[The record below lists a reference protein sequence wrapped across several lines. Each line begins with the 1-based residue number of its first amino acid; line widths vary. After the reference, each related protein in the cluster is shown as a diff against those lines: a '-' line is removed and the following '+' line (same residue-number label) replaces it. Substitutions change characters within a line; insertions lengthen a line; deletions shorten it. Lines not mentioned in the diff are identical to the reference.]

1 MSKRWP
7 SLARLAKLYFLPLA
21 SKVSRTWNE
30 SFMGKAPGEFLLGRL
45 NGEGGRVRPTKIAI
59 IAQTRCDRCAS
70 ACDTERRGGGAAGCR
85 IAWAPVQSGTNAF
98 DDMQHSMISTALA
111 AVSLRDLALVQAV
124 HRQGSFNSAARAMHI
139 SPSGL
144 SHQVQKVE
152 QALGAP
158 LFERGG
164 RKVVPTAG
172 GQRLLERI
180 DAVLAAAELLQQA
193 ARAGAVAFGGELRLG
208 VPASLGPYLL
218 PHLIAPFPQHFPGVR
233 LGISE
238 GKPRGLLRRLHEAEL
253 DAVLAPL
260 ADLMAESHA
269 VGDGHVQDVS
279 LESLAALVSLRG
291 GHALVP
297 ALAHERLASKP
308 DIVLAKIKGQAPG
321 REIALYWREAAP
333 WGADLA
339 AFAKLL
345 RALAKQLPGLKLVG

>member
-1 MSKRWP
+1 MAATTG
-7 SLARLAKLYFLPLA
+7 AR
-21 SKVSRTWNE
+21 
-30 SFMGKAPGEFLLGRL
+30 
-45 NGEGGRVRPTKIAI
+45 
-59 IAQTRCDRCAS
+59 
-70 ACDTERRGGGAAGCR
+70 
-85 IAWAPVQSGTNAF
+85 
-98 DDMQHSMISTALA
+98 MISSHIS
-111 AVSLRDLALVQAV
+111 AVSLRDLMMVQAV
-124 HRQGSFNSAARAMHI
+124 HRHGSFNSAARAMHI

-172 GQRLLERI
+172 GWRLLERI
-180 DAVLAAAELLQQA
+180 DALIAAAELLQQT

-260 ADLMAESHA
+260 APLASGIAMQPLFFEPWEAMLRADHPLAGRRSVALEQLEKADAILMAESHA
-269 VGDGHVQDVS
+269 DGDGHVQDVS

-308 DIVLAKIKGQAPG
+308 DIVLAKIKGQAQG
-321 REIALYWREAAP
+321 REIALYWREATP

-345 RALAKQLPGLKLVG
+345 RALAKQLPGLKLAG

>member
-1 MSKRWP
+1 
-7 SLARLAKLYFLPLA
+7 
-21 SKVSRTWNE
+21 
-30 SFMGKAPGEFLLGRL
+30 
-45 NGEGGRVRPTKIAI
+45 
-59 IAQTRCDRCAS
+59 
-70 ACDTERRGGGAAGCR
+70 
-85 IAWAPVQSGTNAF
+85 
-98 DDMQHSMISTALA
+98 MQHSMISTTLA

-124 HRQGSFNSAARAMHI
+124 HRHGSFNSAARAMHI

-172 GQRLLERI
+172 GCRLLERI

-260 ADLMAESHA
+260 TPAASGIGMQPLFFEPWEAMLRADHPLAGRRSVALDQLKQAEAILMAESHA
-269 VGDGHVQDVS
+269 DGDGHVQDVS

-308 DIVLAKIKGQAPG
+308 DIVLAKIRGQAPG
-321 REIALYWREAAP
+321 REIALYWREATP
-333 WGADLA
+333 WGSDLQ
-339 AFAKLL
+339 AFGALL
-345 RALAKQLPGLKLVG
+345 RTLARQLPGLKLVG